1 MFIGEYN
8 FTIDSKGRIS
18 IPRLLRKSFLRG
30 AILTRGLDNCLFLF
44 PEKDWK
50 QIAKKIK
57 SLPLGQSNSRAF
69 ARLMLAGA
77 MMVKLDNQGR
87 ILVPDYLRHYALLK
101 KKVVLAGIYNRLE
114 VWDKEEWEKYK
125 AHTEKES
132 SDIAEK
138 ISDLGI

>member
-1 MFIGEYN
+1 
-8 FTIDSKGRIS
+8 
-18 IPRLLRKSFLRG
+18 LRG